1 MGMVRLHDAVAG
13 TLRRHGRPGCAG
25 GKLVEHLLQDDGSGA
40 ACRGEDLETA
50 AAAGRGTPDDARRT
64 EVPRLQCVGTRQGQG
79 YVHGYHVENKR
90 DINCDAVKRG
100 GALEARPVVCIQKI
114 QSHKHVF
121 PCQIG
126 RRLILL
132 AGDGVARLPA
142 GRKNDKSESQAFK
155 QTEGC
160 FLHLIHAQNSTAFL
174 GLKSRFARQ
183 IIIYQMEQKLTF
195 CAITKARSHLRKTT
209 NSQIVQ

>member
-90 DINCDAVKRG
+90 DINCDAVERG
-100 GALEARPVVCIQKI
+100 GALEARPAVCIQKI

-121 PCQIG
+121 PAANWEAADVA
-126 RRLILL
+126 
-132 AGDGVARLPA
+132 AGAPGVAGVQA
-142 GRKNDKSESQAFK
+142 GRENEKKRK
-155 QTEGC
+155 VKLLPKVPTRRR
-160 FLHLIHAQNSTAFL
+160 H
-174 GLKSRFARQ
+174 Q
-183 IIIYQMEQKLTF
+183 IIGQ
-195 CAITKARSHLRKTT
+195 
-209 NSQIVQ
+209 